1 MVQGRVQGGVVG
13 GVVGNCARTRFLV
26 RILHFLNLVEKKKI
40 PQKSFWKLPR
50 SLGDFSIC
58 ILPFMHTWIL
68 SRTRDGCPSK
78 RKSLT
83 ENTWVPKDY
92 H

>member
-1 MVQGRVQGGVVG
+1 MWFKEGFRVELWGSCWELCKNSFPCENPALLESGG
-13 GVVGNCARTRFLV
+13 
-26 RILHFLNLVEKKKI
+26 EKKI

-78 RKSLT
+78 K
-83 ENTWVPKDY
+83 EFD
-92 H
+92 